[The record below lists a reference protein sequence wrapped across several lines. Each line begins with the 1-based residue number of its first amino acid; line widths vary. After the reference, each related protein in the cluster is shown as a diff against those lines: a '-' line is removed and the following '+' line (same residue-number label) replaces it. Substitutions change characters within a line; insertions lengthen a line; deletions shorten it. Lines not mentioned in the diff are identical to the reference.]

1 MYDIYGIMPVGHL
14 KFKCSTGE
22 PAQQHIFR
30 STGTT
35 KKGRDTME
43 FLVTTMNAVTF
54 NNKDLQK
61 ATNTVF
67 KLGDAIKKNWFAI
80 AHIVAHV
87 DATECFKD
95 DGFNTVH
102 EWVEKTFGIKKTAS
116 YSLLTIGKEYTREIV
131 NASGK
136 VVGYGTNLIT
146 DGSDDFSKTQV
157 EKMLPAGHELAVELV
172 NGGEITPE
180 MSAKEI
186 SRVVKSH
193 TNPEPDEPETTE
205 EPEQEPAETTE
216 EPEVE
221 TVSVWDKDGKEY
233 AIPVDILKKY
243 AV

>member
-1 MYDIYGIMPVGHL
+1 
-14 KFKCSTGE
+14 
-22 PAQQHIFR
+22 
-30 STGTT
+30 
-35 KKGRDTME
+35 ME
-43 FLVTTMNAVTF
+43 FLVTTTSAVTF
-54 NNKDLQK
+54 ENKELQK
-61 ATNTVF
+61 ATNAVL

-146 DGSDDFSKTQV
+146 EGSDDFSKTQV

-193 TNPEPDEPETTE
+193 TNPEPETSE
-205 EPEQEPAETTE
+205 NEPEQEPETSE
-216 EPEVE
+216 NEPEQEME
-221 TVSVWDKDGKEY
+221 TVSVWDKDGNEY
-233 AIPVDILKKY
+233 KIPVDILNKY
-243 AV
+243 RV

>member
-1 MYDIYGIMPVGHL
+1 
-14 KFKCSTGE
+14 
-22 PAQQHIFR
+22 
-30 STGTT
+30 
-35 KKGRDTME
+35 ME
-43 FLVTTMNAVTF
+43 FLVTTTNAVTF

-87 DATECFKD
+87 DATECYKD

-146 DGSDDFSKTQV
+146 DGTDDFSKTQV

-172 NGGEITPE
+172 NGGEITPY

-186 SRVVKSH
+186 SRIVKSH
-193 TNPEPDEPETTE
+193 INSEPDEPDIDETGLGH
-205 EPEQEPAETTE
+205 EPETE
-216 EPEVE
+216 SEQEVE
-221 TVSVWDKDGKEY
+221 IVSVWDKDGNEY
-233 AIPVDILKKY
+233 AIPIDVLTMYRI
-243 AV
+243 

>member
-1 MYDIYGIMPVGHL
+1 
-14 KFKCSTGE
+14 
-22 PAQQHIFR
+22 
-30 STGTT
+30 
-35 KKGRDTME
+35 ME
-43 FLVTTMNAVTF
+43 FLVTTTNAVTF
-54 NNKDLQK
+54 ENKDLQK
-61 ATNTVF
+61 ATNAVF

-102 EWVEKTFGIKKTAS
+102 EWVEKTFGIKKSAS
-116 YSLLTIGKEYTREIV
+116 YTLLTIGKEYTREIV

-172 NGGEITPE
+172 AGGEITPE

-186 SRVVKSH
+186 SKVVKAH
-193 TNPEPDEPETTE
+193 TNPEPETDETEPEQETDGGNG
-205 EPEQEPAETTE
+205 EPEQEP
-216 EPEVE
+216 E

-233 AIPVDILKKY
+233 KIPADVLNKY
-243 AV
+243 RV

>member
-1 MYDIYGIMPVGHL
+1 
-14 KFKCSTGE
+14 
-22 PAQQHIFR
+22 
-30 STGTT
+30 
-35 KKGRDTME
+35 ME
-43 FLVTTMNAVTF
+43 FLVTTTNAVSF
-54 NNKDLQK
+54 SNKELQK

-67 KLGDAIKKNWFAI
+67 KLGDTIKKNWFEI

-87 DATECFKD
+87 DATECYKD

-172 NGGEITPE
+172 NGGEITPN
-180 MSAKEI
+180 MSVKEI
-186 SRVVKSH
+186 SRVVKAY
-193 TNPEPDEPETTE
+193 TTPEQDEPETD
-205 EPEQEPAETTE
+205 EPETD
-216 EPEVE
+216 EPETDEPE
-221 TVSVWDKDGKEY
+221 TDEPETDKLESEPVSVWDMDGNEY
-233 AIPVDILKKY
+233 AIPADILNKY
-243 AV
+243 RVLSLSNI